1 MGKKVLDVKNL
12 TIQYRTDLETVH
24 AVNGISFSLE
34 KGETLGLVGETG
46 AGKTTTAL
54 GIMGLLPERT
64 AVIPEGSI
72 EFEGTDLLKLSEQEM
87 QKVRGSQI
95 SMIFQDPMT
104 ALNPVLP
111 VGKQIGEALFLFFL
125 RLTQI
130 QIALEPGFDEPLIL
144 ELIDLLG
151 ADAFL
156 ASIVRSLL
164 ADLLKRRLVFGCNF
178 RLLAREDLA
187 GLGGELCLQRA
198 DGRLGL
204 AKFGVI
210 GIEIALRLFEAVILL
225 FALIENPLDL

>member
-1 MGKKVLDVKNL
+1 MLFQLTPLIDVLLWNL
-12 TIQYRTDLETVH
+12 KPLKFLDLCCD
-24 AVNGISFSLE
+24 S
-34 KGETLGLVGETG
+34 LGLV
-46 AGKTTTAL
+46 L
-54 GIMGLLPERT
+54 ER
-64 AVIPEGSI
+64 
-72 EFEGTDLLKLSEQEM
+72 K
-87 QKVRGSQI
+87 
-95 SMIFQDPMT
+95 
-104 ALNPVLP
+104 PVLSRQFLKFF
-111 VGKQIGEALFLFFL
+111 VKIVFVLGQIGEALFLFFL

-156 ASIVRSLL
+156 ASIVRRLL
-164 ADLLKRRLVFGCNF
+164 VDLLKRRLVFGCNF

-225 FALIENPLDL
+225 FALDREPS